1 MKITLLIF
9 FLIFSTVMAVYS
21 EMIDGPAPV
30 FTSIDGKEAGIL
42 DDGAPVKV
50 LSRQGDWAVIE
61 MKCRNESN
69 TSKLSIPLQKNLFLF
84 RNMYGRYGYLN
95 AGSSVEVRYDETS
108 GTMYITG
115 YTMKDNL
122 KDDVR
127 YFKNYQAKVIE
138 RNRADFTFNSPMD
151 KQIAMGMMEKY
162 ERPSSTAEVER
173 GRLFVEVGSSKGS
186 PTLVRSFEI
195 ISSGGSPLA
204 LEVVDSW
211 RLDARG
217 YLKEYH
223 TGYIQNTEAYYAY
236 YRNGAYR
243 IFKSSYD
250 IFAPASLAT
259 TVTYMV
265 PLQDG
270 TCEIAFSIEMDFTMQ
285 TNVKALSVVKHL
297 NEGQDTGNGSVY
309 RVETSGIDDAF
320 AKLKENKLYPIVE
333 DRPTGID
340 FAKEKA
346 WMKELLKG

>member
-1 MKITLLIF
+1 
-9 FLIFSTVMAVYS
+9 MAVYS

-30 FTSIDGKEAGIL
+30 FNSIDGKEAGML

-50 LSRQGDWAVIE
+50 LSKQGDWAVIE
-61 MKCRNESN
+61 MKCKTESN
-69 TSKLSIPLQKNLFLF
+69 ASQPGIPLQKNLCLF
-84 RNMYGRYGYLN
+84 RNIYGRYGYLN
-95 AGSSVEVRYDETS
+95 AGSSVEVRYDETP
-108 GTMYITG
+108 GTMYITA
-115 YTMKDNL
+115 YTKKDNL
-122 KDDVR
+122 KDSVR
-127 YFKNYQAKVIE
+127 YFKNYQAAVIE
-138 RNRADFTFNSPMD
+138 RNRVNFTFTSPMD
-151 KQIAMGMMEKY
+151 NQIAMDMLEKY
-162 ERPSSTAEVER
+162 ERPSSTAEAER
-173 GRLFVEVGSSKGS
+173 GRLFVEVGYSKGS

-204 LEVVDSW
+204 LEVVDFWS
-211 RLDARG
+211 LDTRG

-223 TGYIQNTEAYYAY
+223 TGYIQNTEAYYTY

-243 IFKSSYD
+243 IIKSSYD

-270 TCEIAFSIEMDFTMQ
+270 TCEIAFYIEMDYTMQ

-297 NEGQDTGNGSVY
+297 KGGQDTGNGSVY
-309 RVETSGIDDAF
+309 RVETSGIDNAF
-320 AKLKENKLYPIVE
+320 ANLKEHKLYPIVE

-340 FAKEKA
+340 FEKEKA

>member
-9 FLIFSTVMAVYS
+9 ALIFSFVMTVYS

-30 FTSIDGKEAGIL
+30 FTSIDGKEAGML

-69 TSKLSIPLQKNLFLF
+69 TSKLSFPLQKNLFLS

-115 YTMKDNL
+115 YTMRDNL

-151 KQIAMGMMEKY
+151 KKIAIGMMEKY
-162 ERPSSTAEVER
+162 ERYSSTVEVER
-173 GRLFVEVGSSKGS
+173 GLLFVEVGYSEGA
-186 PTLVRSFEI
+186 PTVVRSFEI
-195 ISSGGSPLA
+195 VSSEASPLE

-211 RLDARG
+211 RLNAGG

-223 TGYIQNTEAYYAY
+223 TGHTQNTEAYYTY
-236 YRNGAYR
+236 YRNGAYK

-259 TVTYMV
+259 TVTYIV
-265 PLQDG
+265 PLQDE
-270 TCEIAFSIEMDFTMQ
+270 TCEIAFTIGMDFTMKAR
-285 TNVKALSVVKHL
+285 VKAFSVLTHPK
-297 NEGQDTGNGSVY
+297 EGQDTGNGSVY
-309 RVETSGIDDAF
+309 RVGTSGIDDAF
-320 AKLKENKLYPIVE
+320 AKLKDHELYPIVE